1 VPQGALHRRHWL
13 VAQKG
18 DYSEI
23 RTLVVRLASKNPT
36 QGYDGIHGALAHLG
50 DSLADA
56 TVGSP
61 LKEHGIEPAPGRKR

>member
-1 VPQGALHRRHWL
+1 

-23 RTLVVRLASKNPT
+23 RTLVRLASKNPT